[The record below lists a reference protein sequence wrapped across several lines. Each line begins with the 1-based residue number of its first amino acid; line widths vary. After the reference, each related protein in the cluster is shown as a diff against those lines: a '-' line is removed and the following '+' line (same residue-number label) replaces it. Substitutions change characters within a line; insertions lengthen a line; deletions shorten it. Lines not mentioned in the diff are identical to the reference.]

1 MMKLYFRNCYGTE
14 RLIAECQ
21 TVQEVHKE
29 IKKFLDEHNCKS
41 YYSRSWKED
50 NGDIVVDV
58 GSYTEFFIIKDIS
71 FEEYMKSFKFYR
83 E

>member
-29 IKKFLDEHNCKS
+29 IKKFLDEHNYKS
-41 YYSRSWKED
+41 YYSRFWKED

-58 GSYTEFFIIKDIS
+58 GSYTEFFIVKDIS

>member
-29 IKKFLDEHNCKS
+29 IKKFLDEHNYKS
-41 YYSRSWKED
+41 HYSRFWKED

-58 GSYTEFFIIKDIS
+58 GSYTEFFIVKDIS
-71 FEEYMKSFKFYR
+71 FEEYMKGMKL
-83 E
+83 

>member
-29 IKKFLDEHNCKS
+29 IKKFLDEHNYKS

-58 GSYTEFFIIKDIS
+58 GGYTEFFIIKDIS

>member
-21 TVQEVHKE
+21 TAQEVHKE
-29 IKKFLDEHNCKS
+29 IKKFLDEHNYKS

>member
-29 IKKFLDEHNCKS
+29 IKKFLDEHNFKS
-41 YYSRSWKED
+41 YYSRS
-50 NGDIVVDV
+50 
-58 GSYTEFFIIKDIS
+58 
-71 FEEYMKSFKFYR
+71 
-83 E
+83 

>member
-29 IKKFLDEHNCKS
+29 IKKFLDEHNYKS

>member
-29 IKKFLDEHNCKS
+29 TKKFLDEHNYKS

>member
-29 IKKFLDEHNCKS
+29 IKKFLDEHNYKS
-41 YYSRSWKED
+41 YYLRSWKED

>member
-29 IKKFLDEHNCKS
+29 IEKFLAEHKYKS
-41 YYSRSWKED
+41 YYLRSWKED

>member
-1 MMKLYFRNCYGTE
+1 MKLYFRNCYGTE
-14 RLIAECQ
+14 CLIAECQ

-29 IKKFLDEHNCKS
+29 IKKFLDEHNYKS

>member
-29 IKKFLDEHNCKS
+29 IEKFLDEHNYKS

-50 NGDIVVDV
+50 NGDIIVDV